1 MEYITREEA
10 IKLVGEEDVVKAEK
24 DNAEFSH
31 YDYNDTTAISVGKS
45 QYYENDIFNVVVGVC
60 YEHDREIFDA
70 TEDLSDLNWEIAGY
84 YVH

>member
-1 MEYITREEA
+1 MKYITRDEA
-10 IKLVGEEDVVKAEK
+10 IKLAGEEAVVKAEK

-31 YDYNDTTAISVGKS
+31 YAYNNTTAISVGKS
-45 QYYENDIFNVVVGVC
+45 QSYDPDGFNVVVGVC

-70 TEDLSDLNWEIAGY
+70 SEDLSDLNWEIAGY